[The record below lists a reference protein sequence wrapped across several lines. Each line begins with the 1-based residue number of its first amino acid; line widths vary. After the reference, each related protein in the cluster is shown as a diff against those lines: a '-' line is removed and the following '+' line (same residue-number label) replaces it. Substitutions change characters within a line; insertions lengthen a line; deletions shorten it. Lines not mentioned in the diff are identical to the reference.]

1 MIKIDLHTHS
11 IISPDGAGSITAS
24 HFEQYLRDGI
34 LDCIAITDHNEVRFA
49 QMMKKKW
56 GEKIIVGEEITTA
69 DGEMIGLFL
78 KQKIEPGFSA
88 KETAKKIHQQGGL
101 VYIPHPFETLRKG
114 MQIPV
119 LEELVNDIDIFEVFN
134 GRGKFRGK
142 TKEAELFAQTYNLI
156 GAASSDAHG
165 VRGVGRT
172 FSIIEK
178 IPTRSTLVSLLKGGT
193 LEKKYAPF
201 IAYLY
206 PVTNRI
212 KSILG
217 LEK

>member
-11 IISPDGAGSITAS
+11 IISPDGAGSITES
-24 HFEQYLRDGI
+24 DFDKYLTDGV

-49 QMMKKKW
+49 QMMQKKW
-56 GEKIIVGEEITTA
+56 GEKIIIGEEITTA

-88 KETAKKIHQQGGL
+88 KETAKKIHDQGGF

-114 MQIPV
+114 MQEEV
-119 LEELVNDIDIFEVFN
+119 LVTLIDDIDIFEVFN
-134 GRGKFRGK
+134 GRGKWRGK
-142 TKEAELFAQTYNLI
+142 TKEAHMFAQKYNLV

-165 VRGVGRT
+165 HRGIGKT
-172 FSIIEK
+172 FSIIGK
-178 IPTRSTLVSLLKGGT
+178 MPTRSTLVTLLKNGT
-193 LEKKYAPF
+193 LEKTYAPF
-201 IAYLY
+201 VAYLY
-206 PVTNRI
+206 PITNRL
-212 KSILG
+212 KSILN